1 MLSITETAIKMVRD
15 TLAEQNLEAPV
26 RIFLNEGGGCGG
38 PQLALTV
45 SEATKD
51 DSVFELEGQT
61 YLLNENLA
69 ELCGDVEVD
78 YVDDG
83 IRKGFIIS
91 SEKEFAQ
98 NGGCGSCT
106 AC

>member
-1 MLSITETAIKMVRD
+1 MLAITESAQNMVRD
-15 TLAEQNLEAPV
+15 TLAEQDLEAPV
-26 RIFLNEGGGCGG
+26 RIFLNDECGCGG

-45 SEATKD
+45 SEQQKE

-61 YLLNENLA
+61 YLLNQNLV

-83 IRKGFIIS
+83 IRKGFIIT

-98 NGGCGSCT
+98 HGGCGSC
-106 AC
+106 CGC